1 MFIRLKISKS
11 NQNRNSFLAL
21 YIHEIIFVLLGIFYT
36 FVLLF
41 QKANEP
47 KLLERWESGLIH
59 RFAKPAYWETGTGG
73 SNPPLSAGRPECGS
87 EGERVEAGAD

>member
-1 MFIRLKISKS
+1 M
-11 NQNRNSFLAL
+11 
-21 YIHEIIFVLLGIFYT
+21 YIQEIIFAIPGLFYT

-41 QKANEP
+41 RKANKL

-73 SNPPLSAGRPECGS
+73 SNPPLSAERHVFGCECKCAQ
-87 EGERVEAGAD
+87 RHAKLN

>member
-1 MFIRLKISKS
+1 M
-11 NQNRNSFLAL
+11 
-21 YIHEIIFVLLGIFYT
+21 YINEIIFVCPGLFFT

-73 SNPPLSAGRPECGS
+73 SNPPLSAGRPGCESVSVGGLESGQESGQDS
-87 EGERVEAGAD
+87 ENDARQMASRR